1 MYITEKFTSLDKR
14 IIIQKK
20 YHSHFAMP
28 QKEKVKQKR
37 LPKEKPTEEQQQRIN
52 ERLRAEK
59 YVRLLADNFFQ
70 GDYYITFTTKEKMSP
85 EEFKLEMKRFMD
97 RLRKEVMKRT
107 GAKPKFFKALEN
119 LKGQGRPHGHMLIN
133 KFCEVEEIRE
143 VMARLWT
150 AGFVRAE
157 IYGGQIRDAHALSAY
172 FTKQNKLEHGAKI
185 DTSRGNLIRREPEK
199 KVIHAETFRDEIK
212 APAGYVVVKDLS
224 YNTVTAAGYDYQIAV
239 FEKIERGKR
248 HEKTDEIQNRRE

>member
-59 YVRLLADNFFQ
+59 YVRILADNFFQ

-150 AGFVRAE
+150 AGFVRVE
-157 IYGGQIRDAHALSAY
+157 VYGGQIRDAHALSSY
-172 FTKQNKLEHGAKI
+172 FTKQNRMDHGAKI
-185 DTSRGNLIRREPEK
+185 DTSRGNLIRREPVK